1 MSVGGSAASACARA
15 EAKLRHVCDV
25 RWGGGLG
32 RSRRHMTRLTRPV
45 RRRRSSRA
53 VCVIPNSRSGH
64 DRSIHDSR
72 PPARRDARV
81 PRTGTKNPSFRPHRK
96 PSRYRHAARRA
107 LALYGTPVRF
117 RYAAGRA
124 YAPVR
129 AGLVAR
135 TDNTPHVPGSRD
147 SGAGGA
153 GGAAG
158 DRGGARRVHVPAAG
172 TRDARCMPAGSGAAK
187 PGNVKLLR
195 VRVPSCGFT
204 GGTCALLKWN
214 HIRIAV
220 SLIREPRGRARAAAL
235 RPRRCRV
242 P

>member
-96 PSRYRHAARRA
+96 PSRRSTSRLALRYAGTPRAVRTPRYARGLSRERTTRHTCPVREIPGRAGPAARRA
-107 LALYGTPVRF
+107 TAGARAGYRGRYPADARRRVHRPPVAGRRNRNVNYYAYAYRLAVLRGVLALY
-117 RYAAGRA
+117 
-124 YAPVR
+124 
-129 AGLVAR
+129 
-135 TDNTPHVPGSRD
+135 
-147 SGAGGA
+147 
-153 GGAAG
+153 
-158 DRGGARRVHVPAAG
+158 
-172 TRDARCMPAGSGAAK
+172 
-187 PGNVKLLR
+187 
-195 VRVPSCGFT
+195 
-204 GGTCALLKWN
+204 
-214 HIRIAV
+214 
-220 SLIREPRGRARAAAL
+220 
-235 RPRRCRV
+235 
-242 P
+242 